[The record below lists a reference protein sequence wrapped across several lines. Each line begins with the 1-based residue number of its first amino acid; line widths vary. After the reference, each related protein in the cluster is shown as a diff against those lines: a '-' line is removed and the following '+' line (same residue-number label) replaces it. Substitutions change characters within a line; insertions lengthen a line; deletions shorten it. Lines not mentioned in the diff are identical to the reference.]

1 MRAEFVRRM
10 TPDMLLP
17 LLLACA
23 LFAGLPSAAWAQ
35 PAAGNEA
42 VPVANDPELEA
53 RVEALSHVL
62 RCLVC
67 QNQSIAESNAALAL
81 DLRNQVREQLR
92 AGRSEAQV
100 VDYMVERYGDFVLF
114 RPRFKAS
121 TLALWFGPL
130 ILLAAGLALLFRRL
144 ARRRRAGEAELS
156 EAEHARAARLLEAGG
171 EREPR

>member
-1 MRAEFVRRM
+1 VTRA
-10 TPDMLLP
+10 
-17 LLLACA
+17 LATVLA
-23 LFAGLPSAAWAQ
+23 LCLALGAQAREAA
-35 PAAGNEA
+35 PAADD
-42 VPVANDPELEA
+42 PVLEA
-53 RVEALSHVL
+53 RVMALASEL

-121 TLALWFGPL
+121 TFALWFGPL
-130 ILLAAGLALLFRRL
+130 ILLAAGLVLLFRRL
-144 ARRRRAGEAELS
+144 ARRRRTGEAELS
-156 EAEHARAARLLEAGG
+156 EAQHARAARLLEAGRDR
-171 EREPR
+171 ERR

>member
-1 MRAEFVRRM
+1 
-10 TPDMLLP
+10 MLLP

-67 QNQSIAESNAALAL
+67 QNQSIAESNAPLAV
-81 DLRNQVREQLR
+81 DLRNQVREQLA
-92 AGRSEAQV
+92 AGKDEDAV
-100 VDYMVERYGDFVLF
+100 IDFLVARYGDFVLYM
-114 RPRFKAS
+114 PPVKAV
-121 TLALWFGPL
+121 TVLLWLGPGLLLIGCAGWLALRLRRRQREVAPTL
-130 ILLAAGLALLFRRL
+130 SSEQHRRARALLE
-144 ARRRRAGEAELS
+144 G
-156 EAEHARAARLLEAGG
+156 AAQPPE
-171 EREPR
+171 EPRS

>member
-1 MRAEFVRRM
+1 MTRA
-10 TPDMLLP
+10 
-17 LLLACA
+17 LATVLA
-23 LFAGLPSAAWAQ
+23 LCLALGAQAREAA
-35 PAAGNEA
+35 PAAE
-42 VPVANDPELEA
+42 DPALEA
-53 RVEALSHVL
+53 RVTTLAAEL

-144 ARRRRAGEAELS
+144 ARRRRAGEVELS
-156 EAEHARAARLLEAGG
+156 EAEHARAARLLEAGRDG
-171 EREPR
+171 ERR